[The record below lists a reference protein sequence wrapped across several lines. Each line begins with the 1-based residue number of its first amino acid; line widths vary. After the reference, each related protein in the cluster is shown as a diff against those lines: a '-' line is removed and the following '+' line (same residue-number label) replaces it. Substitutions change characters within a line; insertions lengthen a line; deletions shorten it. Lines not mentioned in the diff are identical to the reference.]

1 MPEEALL
8 GRIVPAV
15 PSAGH
20 GPPQR
25 AVLHQLDEL
34 QTGGDGYDA
43 GLFQKPIKEFNDLN
57 LEPTV
62 VFIDYLRN
70 FGGTVSVG
78 KAPLPEV
85 VIEKAR

>member
-1 MPEEALL
+1 MVT
-8 GRIVPAV
+8 GKKIKDTDKCIV
-15 PSAGH
+15 
-20 GPPQR
+20 
-25 AVLHQLDEL
+25 VLDSFI
-34 QTGGDGYDA
+34 TDGGDGYDA

-70 FGGTVSVG
+70 LGGTVSVG

>member
-1 MPEEALL
+1 M
-8 GRIVPAV
+8 
-15 PSAGH
+15 
-20 GPPQR
+20 
-25 AVLHQLDEL
+25 LDSFI
-34 QTGGDGYDA
+34 TDGGDGYDA

-70 FGGTVSVG
+70 LGGTVSVG